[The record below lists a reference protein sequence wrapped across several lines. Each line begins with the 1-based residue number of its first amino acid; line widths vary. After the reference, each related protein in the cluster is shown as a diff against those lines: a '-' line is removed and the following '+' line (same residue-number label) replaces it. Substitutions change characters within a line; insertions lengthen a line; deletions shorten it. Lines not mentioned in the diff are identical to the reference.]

1 MPPATGLKVR
11 DRPMVKVH
19 SLFVCG
25 QCGQEAHKW
34 LGRCPGCGAWN
45 SFNEERFEGRA
56 PGQDKKLAAVPRRLG
71 DIEIQAVARIQT
83 RVSELDRVLGGGIVP
98 GSLVLVGGEPGIG
111 KSTLLL
117 QVLANLCREH
127 GVLLVSGEESAAQVK
142 LRADRLLQDVAAV
155 EVLAETD
162 VDAVLAAVKKAQ
174 PEIVVVDSVQTL
186 YSNDLSAVPGSVS
199 QVREAAGRFMRL
211 AKEEDISVFL
221 VGHVTKEG
229 ILAGP
234 RVLEHMVDTVL
245 QFEGDR
251 NLTYRVLRSVKNRF
265 GSTNEIGVFEMKE
278 TGLETVDDPSALFL
292 EEGERSCGSAILA
305 ALEGSR
311 ALLIEVQALVAGSGL
326 VYPKLVGTGID
337 RGRLA
342 MIVAVLGRRA
352 GLNLSGS
359 DVFVNVAGGMRVEEP
374 AADLA
379 VALAI
384 ASAHRDAPLAG
395 KTACFGELSLTGELR
410 FSMGAERRLD
420 EAAKMGVG
428 AVIMPAKNAGAL
440 RQGYRPVKLLEA
452 GNISAALA
460 QAFS

>member
-1 MPPATGLKVR
+1 MAKI
-11 DRPMVKVH
+11 H

-25 QCGQEAHKW
+25 QCGYEAHKW

-45 SFNEERFEGRA
+45 SFSEERLDSRGSGQGR
-56 PGQDKKLAAVPRRLG
+56 PRRDAVPMRLS
-71 DIEIQAVARIQT
+71 DVEVQAAT
-83 RVSELDRVLGGGIVP
+83 RVATRISELDRVLGGGIVP

-117 QVLANLCREH
+117 QVLGNLCRELR
-127 GVLLVSGEESAAQVK
+127 VLLVSGEESAAQVK
-142 LRADRLLQDVAAV
+142 LRADRLLQNVGPV

-162 VDAVLAAVKKAQ
+162 VDAVLAAVRKSK
-174 PEIVVVDSVQTL
+174 PDLIVVDSVQTL
-186 YSNDLSAVPGSVS
+186 FSGEISSVPGSVS
-199 QVREAAGRFMRL
+199 QVREVAGRFMRL
-211 AKEEDISVFL
+211 AKEDGVSIFL

-229 ILAGP
+229 ALAGP
-234 RVLEHMVDTVL
+234 RVLEHLVDTVL

-251 NLTYRVLRSVKNRF
+251 NLAYRVLRSVKNRF
-265 GSTNEIGVFEMKE
+265 GSTNEIGVFEMRE
-278 TGLETVDDPSALFL
+278 SGLQIVDDPSALFL
-292 EEGERSCGSAILA
+292 EDGQRSCGSAILA

-311 ALLIEVQALVAGSGL
+311 ALLIEVQALVAGSGMA
-326 VYPKLVGTGID
+326 YPKLVGTGID

-384 ASAHRDAPLAG
+384 ASAHRDSPLRVQ
-395 KTACFGELSLTGELR
+395 TACFGELSLTGDLR
-410 FSMGAERRLD
+410 FCVGAERRLD

-428 AVIMPAKNAGAL
+428 AVVLPEKNAGAIGAMNGV
-440 RQGYRPVKLLEA
+440 RLLPA
-452 GNISAALA
+452 GSLSAALSHV
-460 QAFS
+460 F

>member
-1 MPPATGLKVR
+1 MAKT
-11 DRPMVKVH
+11 H
-19 SLFVCG
+19 SLFICG

-34 LGRCPGCGAWN
+34 LGRCPGCGSWN
-45 SFNEERFEGRA
+45 SFVEERLQGSPQGRQRKPAGA
-56 PGQDKKLAAVPRRLG
+56 PLRLG

-83 RVSELDRVLGGGIVP
+83 RVSELDRVLGGGLVP

-117 QVLANLCREH
+117 QVLANLCRDH
-127 GVLLVSGEESAAQVK
+127 GVLLVSGEESAAQVR
-142 LRADRLLQDVAAV
+142 LRGDRLLQDVGGV

-162 VDAVLAAVKKAQ
+162 VDAVLAAVRQVQ
-174 PEIVVVDSVQTL
+174 PELVVVDSVQTL
-186 YSNDLSAVPGSVS
+186 YSSDLGAVPGSVS

-211 AKEEDISVFL
+211 AKEEDIAVFL

-278 TGLETVDDPSALFL
+278 TGLETVEDPSALFL
-292 EEGERSCGSAILA
+292 EEGERSSGSALLA

-326 VYPKLVGTGID
+326 AYPKLVGTGID

-352 GLNLSGS
+352 GLNLAAN
-359 DVFVNVAGGMRVEEP
+359 DVFVNVAGGMSVEEP

-384 ASAHRDAPLAG
+384 ASAHRDTPIRG
-395 KTACFGELSLTGELR
+395 KIACFGELSLTGELR
-410 FSMGAERRLD
+410 FSVGAERRLD
-420 EAAKMGVG
+420 EAAKMGIE
-428 AVIMPAKNAGAL
+428 AVITPAKNAGSL
-440 RQGYRPVKLLEA
+440 RQGQSPVRLLEA
-452 GNISAALA
+452 SNISAALA
-460 QAFS
+460 QAF

>member
-1 MPPATGLKVR
+1 MARTR
-11 DRPMVKVH
+11 
-19 SLFVCG
+19 SLFTCSECG
-25 QCGQEAHKW
+25 YEAQKW

-45 SFNEERFEGRA
+45 SFLEERLEGRSSA
-56 PGQDKKLAAVPRRLG
+56 SALTRDVEPVLLAEV
-71 DIEIQAVARIQT
+71 EVQATERIRT
-83 RVSELDRVLGGGIVP
+83 RISELDRVLGGGVVP

-117 QVLANLCREH
+117 QALGNLCREH
-127 GVLLVSGEESAAQVK
+127 KVLLVSGEESAAQVR
-142 LRADRLLQDVAAV
+142 LRADRLLQELGTV
-155 EVLAETD
+155 ELLAETSLD
-162 VDAVLAAVKKAQ
+162 VVVAAIRKAR
-174 PEIVVVDSVQTL
+174 PELVVVDSVQTL
-186 YSNDLSAVPGSVS
+186 YSEEMGSVPGSVS
-199 QVREAAGRFMRL
+199 QVREAAGRLMRL
-211 AKEEDISVFL
+211 AKEEAISILL

-229 ILAGP
+229 ALAGP

-278 TGLETVDDPSALFL
+278 SGLETVDDPSALFL

-311 ALLIEVQALVAGSGL
+311 SLLIEVQALVAGSGL
-326 VYPKLVGTGID
+326 SSPRLVGNGIE

-359 DVFVNVAGGMRVEEP
+359 DVFVNVAGGMRVDEP

-384 ASAHRDAPLAG
+384 ASAHRDAPLKG
-395 KTACFGELSLTGELR
+395 RTACFGELSLTGDLR
-410 FSMGAERRLD
+410 FCIGAERRLD
-420 EAAKMGVG
+420 EALKMGIETV
-428 AVIMPAKNAGAL
+428 VLPAKNAAAVNGSYGDL
-440 RQGYRPVKLLEA
+440 QLLEA
-452 GNISAALA
+452 GNISMALA
-460 QAFS
+460 RIMG

>member
-1 MPPATGLKVR
+1 MAKTR
-11 DRPMVKVH
+11 
-19 SLFVCG
+19 SLFTCNDCG
-25 QCGQEAHKW
+25 YEAQKW

-45 SFNEERFEGRA
+45 SFLEERFEGRSSASALTRDVA
-56 PGQDKKLAAVPRRLG
+56 PVLLAEV
-71 DIEIQAVARIQT
+71 EVQATERIKT
-83 RVSELDRVLGGGIVP
+83 RISELDRVLGGGVVP

-117 QVLANLCREH
+117 QALGNLCRDH
-127 GVLLVSGEESAAQVK
+127 KVLLVSGEESAAQVR
-142 LRADRLLQDVAAV
+142 LRADRLLQELGTV
-155 EVLAETD
+155 ELLAETSLD
-162 VDAVLAAVKKAQ
+162 VVLAAIRKAR
-174 PEIVVVDSVQTL
+174 PELVVVDSVQTL
-186 YSNDLSAVPGSVS
+186 YSEEMGSVPGSVS
-199 QVREAAGRFMRL
+199 QVREAAGRLMRL
-211 AKEEDISVFL
+211 AKEEAISILL

-229 ILAGP
+229 ALAGP

-278 TGLETVDDPSALFL
+278 SGLETVDDPSALFL

-311 ALLIEVQALVAGSGL
+311 SLLIEVQALVAGSGL
-326 VYPKLVGTGID
+326 SSPRLVGNGIE

-359 DVFVNVAGGMRVEEP
+359 DVFVNVAGGMRVDEP

-384 ASAHRDAPLAG
+384 ASAHRDAPLKG
-395 KTACFGELSLTGELR
+395 RTACFGELSLTGDLR
-410 FSMGAERRLD
+410 FCIGAERRLD
-420 EAAKMGVG
+420 EALKMGIETV
-428 AVIMPAKNAGAL
+428 VLPAKNAVAINGSYGDL
-440 RQGYRPVKLLEA
+440 ELLEA
-452 GNISAALA
+452 GNISMALA
-460 QAFS
+460 RIMG

>member
-1 MPPATGLKVR
+1 
-11 DRPMVKVH
+11 MVKTH
-19 SLFVCG
+19 SLFTCG
-25 QCGQEAHKW
+25 ECGQEAHKW
-34 LGRCPGCGAWN
+34 LGRCPACGSWN
-45 SFNEERFEGRA
+45 SFVEERIQSAPPGLRKKLIRA
-56 PGQDKKLAAVPRRLG
+56 PLRLG
-71 DIEIQAVARIQT
+71 DIEAQSVARIRT
-83 RVSELDRVLGGGIVP
+83 SVSELDRVLGGGIVP

-117 QVLANLCREH
+117 QVLGNLCRDH
-127 GVLLVSGEESAAQVK
+127 RVMLVSGEESPAQVR
-142 LRADRLLQDVAAV
+142 LRADRLLQDVGAV

-162 VDAVLAAVKKAQ
+162 VDASLAAIREAQ
-174 PEIVVVDSVQTL
+174 PELVVVDSVQTL
-186 YSNDLSAVPGSVS
+186 YSSDLSAVPGSVS

-211 AKEEDISVFL
+211 AKEEDIPVFL

-251 NLTYRVLRSVKNRF
+251 NLTYRILRSVKNRF
-265 GSTNEIGVFEMKE
+265 GSTNEIGVFEMTG

-292 EEGERSCGSAILA
+292 EEGERSSGSAILA

-326 VYPKLVGTGID
+326 AYPKLVGTGID

-352 GLNLSGS
+352 GLNLAAS

-384 ASAHRDAPLAG
+384 ASALRDSPMRG
-395 KTACFGELSLTGELR
+395 RTACFGELSLTGELR
-410 FSMGAERRLD
+410 FSVGAERRLD
-420 EAAKMGVG
+420 EAAKMGID
-428 AVIMPAKNAGAL
+428 AMIMPAKNAGSLGRGKLPAA
-440 RQGYRPVKLLEA
+440 LLEA

-460 QAFS
+460 LAFS